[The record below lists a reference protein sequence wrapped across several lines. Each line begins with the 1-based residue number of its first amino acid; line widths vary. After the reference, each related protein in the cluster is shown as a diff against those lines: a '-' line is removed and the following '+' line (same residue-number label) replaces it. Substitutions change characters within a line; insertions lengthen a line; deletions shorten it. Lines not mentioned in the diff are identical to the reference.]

1 VTGDYQ
7 GKKYILLCAREPHV
21 MLPQSAGD
29 DGWGVDRMSVVKD
42 ERGESQIIARFDQRG
57 GELFGAL
64 TKANLGNKLAIIVNG
79 RVVSAPKI
87 MSEIHDQVAITGPF
101 STQEMQ
107 DLVNP
112 RKDAVPSDTRD
123 E

>member
-1 VTGDYQ
+1 
-7 GKKYILLCAREPHV
+7 

-29 DGWGVDRMSVVKD
+29 GGWGVDRVSVVKD
-42 ERGESQIIARFDQRG
+42 ERGEPQIIARFNQRG

-64 TKANLGNKLAIIVNG
+64 TKANLGNRLAIIVNG

-87 MSEIHDQVAITGPF
+87 MSEIHDQVAITGRF
-101 STQEMQ
+101 STQEVQ
-107 DLVNP
+107 NLVNTL
-112 RKDAVPSDTRD
+112 KDAVPSDAKD